1 MAATGSDSPNQCTL
15 VPEGTSTPADL
26 LVTEIGEDYIVGL
39 WRDEM
44 EVGFVHAHRL
54 DRVN

>member
-1 MAATGSDSPNQCTL
+1 MTL